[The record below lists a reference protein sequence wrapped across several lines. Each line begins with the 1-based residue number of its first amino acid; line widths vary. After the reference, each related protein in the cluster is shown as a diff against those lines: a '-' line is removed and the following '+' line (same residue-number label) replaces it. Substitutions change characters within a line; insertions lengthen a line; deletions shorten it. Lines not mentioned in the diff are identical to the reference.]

1 MKLSASNIKKSLI
14 FSQKKA
20 ITIFQETETPQ
31 NRYISRNGPFYIS
44 GNFLYFRNYLI
55 LCKVFLRTRSEVFQ
69 PKA

>member
-20 ITIFQETETPQ
+20 IFIFQETETPQ

-44 GNFLYFRNYLI
+44 GNFLYFR
-55 LCKVFLRTRSEVFQ
+55 K
-69 PKA
+69 